1 MPAQASAEPNRRPRD
16 RRSAHAPPRANSR
29 APSHRCTRRTGPGRA
44 TQQSEDVWHR
54 RRHPRRQER
63 GADIVNGAN
72 EYGGVYLP
80 RRGTKPIA
88 AVHFSFVS
96 TGDVGGGAPR
106 FSIPID
112 TDHNRTVEGYAFLD
126 VNNCGSVF
134 VSTDSATC
142 KVYFLNEVFNNWDA
156 FVAAHP
162 KYRIPPGAI
171 PFVIADV
178 PGSYSVR
185 SVDLR

>member
-1 MPAQASAEPNRRPRD
+1 MRRLAPILALLAIAVLAVPALA
-16 RRSAHAPPRANSR
+16 APHSNLK
-29 APSHRCTRRTGPGRA
+29 TFGTG
-44 TQQSEDVWHR
+44 DVTLVGKN
-54 RRHPRRQER
+54 

-72 EYGGVYLP
+72 EYGGVSLP